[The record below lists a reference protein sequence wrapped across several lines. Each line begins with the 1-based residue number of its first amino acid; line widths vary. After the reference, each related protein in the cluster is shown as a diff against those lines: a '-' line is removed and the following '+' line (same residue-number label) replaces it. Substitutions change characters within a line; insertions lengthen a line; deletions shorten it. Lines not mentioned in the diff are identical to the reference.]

1 MAHNT
6 DLKPA
11 EAAEAK
17 ILEGIQSG
25 QFAQGTNLPP
35 ERELAVSLKITRP
48 TLREVLQR
56 LARDGW
62 LEIQHGKPTRV
73 LNYMQE
79 GKLSV
84 LSTVANGMDKIPSNM
99 VAQVLQVRL
108 LLAPVYTRLAISNAA
123 PEVEKFMQGIAEGSE
138 DPAALARQDFQAQKL
153 LSRLSGNAILAL
165 TINNLEALYIK
176 AMSAYYQD
184 FEARKQARVYFRMVY
199 KAARAGEPD
208 AAEAVTR
215 RVMQECIQLW
225 EGTTNPGE

>member
-11 EAAEAK
+11 ESAEAK

-25 QFAQGTNLPP
+25 QFALGTNLPP

-84 LSTVANGMDKIPSNM
+84 LSTVANGMDKIPTNM

-108 LLAPVYTRLAISNAA
+108 LLAPIYTRLAIYNGA
-123 PEVEKFMQGIAEGSE
+123 PDVEKFMQGIAEGSE